1 MVAMFQVAKQ
11 LRILVPVIACVG
23 CGPGSVEEYDAFP
36 CVESGTL
43 CVTLE
48 IPNNYNGTPRKL
60 STGFYDT
67 SDTAR
72 IPNEQLPTID
82 YPTIV
87 AGENYDLSFKDV
99 DFTGDYY
106 LMFIL
111 FDEDG
116 GTYIP
121 KVGIDYPATTSEA
134 ISIDGG
140 PIEIGSMKMKPKRDD

>member
-1 MVAMFQVAKQ
+1 MYSIPQNLCFV
-11 LRILVPVIACVG
+11 LPVLGFIG

-36 CVESGTL
+36 CVEENTL

-48 IPNNYNGTPRKL
+48 VPERYQGTPRKL

-72 IPNEQLPTID
+72 IPNQSLPTID

-87 AGENYDLSFKDV
+87 PGEGYDLSFKDL
-99 DFTGDYY
+99 DFTGEFY

-116 GTYIP
+116 GTFIP
-121 KVGIDYPATTSEA
+121 KANVDYTATTKDLVSV
-134 ISIDGG
+134 DGG
-140 PIEIGSMKMKPKRDD
+140 PVEIGEMKLRPAD

>member
-1 MVAMFQVAKQ
+1 MVAMSQVTKQ
-11 LRILVPVIACVG
+11 LRTLVPLIACVG

-36 CVESGTL
+36 CLNAGTL

-48 IPNNYNGTPRKL
+48 IPKNYSGTPRKL

-87 AGENYDLSFKDV
+87 AGEDYALSFKDM
-99 DFTGDYY
+99 DFTGDYF

-121 KVGIDYPATTSEA
+121 KVDIDYTATTSDA

-140 PIEIGSMKMKPKRDD
+140 PIEIGSMKMKLKRAD